1 MLFELIERNVLQFI
15 DYVLQQLPETTIGY
29 PENIVDTILNIITGT
44 GYFMPL
50 SDLALMLT
58 IQIFITTWAV
68 TWKAIQRVWDALPF
82 V

>member
-1 MLFELIERNVLQFI
+1 MIFDLIEVNILQFI
-15 DYVLQQLPETTIGY
+15 EFVLQQLPESTVAY
-29 PENIVDTILNIITGT
+29 PEHLADTILNIITGT

-50 SDLALMLT
+50 SDLALMIA

-82 V
+82 I